1 MKTKHSLV
9 IGLVLVLLFSNIA
22 SAKPKIT
29 VWLTYGGTIG
39 KVISDLIHDDFTPK
53 TGIEVEYVPMKA
65 SPFELM
71 TKLILEILGGSAP
84 DICFLEGYQVIELGM
99 RGVLETMNQFS
110 DYKEIVNRFY
120 PGFSGQFIYNNKVYA
135 IPGES
140 GWTQSYVRTDI
151 FKDLGL
157 EPAVLW
163 DDLDKIIPKLKARD
177 KDFYYENAMGYPRAY
192 MAFLFQRGEDI
203 FTKDGLKSNLDSPE
217 AIKAFKTYTSLYTKN
232 NIPVAMPDIQCFVSG
247 TVPYMVHLHYIYGLI
262 DNIAPQIKG
271 KWAPVHTPGTKRA
284 DGKIS
289 NAIPTSSF
297 AYVIP
302 KIKGR
307 SKENKE
313 AAWEFLKWYTSA
325 ETVAKIQKGFFEG
338 PDKFILMFGT
348 KESFNSAKFLP
359 EHRNLISEVLE
370 QGVKMTSIPGGFST
384 YRYID
389 FAFNRVVLQNENPE
403 TALKEAAKDS
413 TQELERKRK
422 EFARFLKDM

>member
-1 MKTKHSLV
+1 
-9 IGLVLVLLFSNIA
+9 
-22 SAKPKIT
+22 
-29 VWLTYGGTIG
+29 
-39 KVISDLIHDDFTPK
+39 
-53 TGIEVEYVPMKA
+53 
-65 SPFELM
+65 
-71 TKLILEILGGSAP
+71 
-84 DICFLEGYQVIELGM
+84 
-99 RGVLETMNQFS
+99 
-110 DYKEIVNRFY
+110 
-120 PGFSGQFIYNNKVYA
+120 
-135 IPGES
+135 
-140 GWTQSYVRTDI
+140 
-151 FKDLGL
+151 
-157 EPAVLW
+157 
-163 DDLDKIIPKLKARD
+163 
-177 KDFYYENAMGYPRAY
+177 
-192 MAFLFQRGEDI
+192 
-203 FTKDGLKSNLDSPE
+203 
-217 AIKAFKTYTSLYTKN
+217 
-232 NIPVAMPDIQCFVSG
+232 
-247 TVPYMVHLHYIYGLI
+247 MVHLHYIYGLI